1 MWAARRPLRSFL
13 WLGLVLS
20 SGCASA
26 GTQVPAV
33 DSAASANRAAFMD
46 AELLALAQ
54 ADPRVAWL
62 REHAAPLTER
72 PFEEDLSDLEPIG
85 RAIGDARMV
94 MLGEASHGDGSFFAQ
109 RARII
114 RYLYEQKGFDVLV
127 FESGVYGMAKAWDAI
142 REGALPVPALERGT
156 FPIWTRA
163 GEVAPLLRYLADR
176 AHSERPLQLAGYDG
190 QFTGTSFFCYS
201 SSYMQSA
208 PPTFEPDLRAYL
220 DEHGLAADT
229 TFWAQ
234 LRLLCRWYEVPE
246 PPDPATRA
254 SFLATTDRLRAA
266 VALLTPAPDA
276 VFWKQVLGNLGE
288 YGKYVWALQEA
299 RRAGGAADSGRGT
312 HNIRDAQGGRN
323 LVWLA
328 NEAFPG
334 RKLIVW
340 LASAHAVS
348 NPETIDP
355 RGVPGYP
362 PDFYSGYLS
371 AGGEARKVL
380 GDDMYVISQIAYEG
394 ASSIVII
401 PEASAVHADQ
411 ANEVELEE
419 LLAAAGHDV
428 AFLDYRRPAP
438 DGEWLRE
445 RLLSRPLGNVAFE
458 AVWPDVIDGVV
469 FFRRLVPA
477 TAARRP
483 TGPAEQAAARA
494 ALSRL
499 TPAALDTAATLF
511 RAALPED
518 TTGWA
523 HAGLA
528 EVLAQQ
534 YAWTGER
541 SLMAAAL
548 AAADTAIARRPN
560 LAQAHFARGLAW
572 AAARRPG
579 DAADAFLNAFGYN
592 KEYPRL
598 APLAVGPLLR
608 AGRLREAYGWSAY
621 AEAFRPDDPQVV
633 LERGMACAHIMD
645 LPCAERHFRRVLA
658 MSPLHAAA
666 HRELAFL
673 ARARGRP
680 DEAIARLEQ
689 LLAQQPA
696 DPKTR
701 AALAQ
706 LLLDTGNPGRAA
718 ALIDAAARTH
728 LGETAGATYSL
739 RMLRAWAHTEHGE
752 HDQARALLAEQF
764 EALAERERAGETDYR
779 LSRERAAIHALRGEA
794 EDALV
799 EARRAMDAGW
809 RLSGSWDIQD
819 TLLLRL
825 RGEPG
830 LEDLEATLRE
840 HGRTARTG
848 IGLYV
853 N

>member
-13 WLGLVLS
+13 WLGLVLPT
-20 SGCASA
+20 GCAGA
-26 GTQVPAV
+26 GMPVPTSEPAPP
-33 DSAASANRAAFMD
+33 ASGAPFMD
-46 AELLALAQ
+46 AELLELAQ
-54 ADPRVAWL
+54 SDPRVAWL
-62 REHAAPLTER
+62 REHAVPLTER
-72 PFEEDLSDLEPIG
+72 PFEDDLSDLEPIG

-127 FESGVYGMAKAWDAI
+127 FESGIYGMAKAWDAI
-142 REGALPVPALERGT
+142 REGAAPDSALDRGT

-163 GEVAPLLRYLADR
+163 AEVAPILRYLADR

-190 QFTGTSFFCYS
+190 QFTGTSFWCES
-201 SSYMQSA
+201 PRRSA
-208 PPTFEPDLRAYL
+208 PPTFESELRAYL
-220 DEHGLAADT
+220 DQHGLAGDT

-234 LRLLCRWYEVPE
+234 VRLLCLAA
-246 PPDPATRA
+246 PPVTDSATRA
-254 SFLATTDRLRAA
+254 SFLATTGRLRAA
-266 VALLTPAPDA
+266 VAGLTPAPYA
-276 VFWKQVLGNLGE
+276 VFWEQVLETLGA
-288 YGKYVWALQEA
+288 YGKLVWAHQDGE
-299 RRAGGAADSGRGT
+299 AGGDTNAARAAS
-312 HNIRDAQGGRN
+312 NIREAQAGRN

-334 RKLIVW
+334 RKLMVW
-340 LASAHAVS
+340 LASRHAAS
-348 NPETIDP
+348 NLETITP
-355 RGVPGYP
+355 RLSGLR
-362 PDFYSGYLS
+362 PDFFSGYLS

-380 GDDMYVISQIAYEG
+380 GGDIYVISQIAYEG
-394 ASSIVII
+394 ASGS
-401 PEASAVHADQ
+401 PFWGWAGAVRPDQ
-411 ANEVELEE
+411 VEEVELEE
-419 LLAAAGHDV
+419 LLAAAGYDV

-438 DGEWLRE
+438 GGEWLRE
-445 RLLSRPLGNVAFE
+445 RLLSRPLGNNASE

-477 TAARRP
+477 TDARRP

-499 TPAALDTAATLF
+499 TPAALDTAAALF
-511 RAALPED
+511 RAALSED

-534 YAWTGER
+534 FAWTGER

-548 AAADTAIARRPN
+548 AAADTALARRPN
-560 LAQAHFARGLAW
+560 LPQANFARGLAY

-579 DAADAFLNAFGYN
+579 DAADAFLKAPAANMQ
-592 KEYPRL
+592 YPRL
-598 APLAVGPLLR
+598 AALAVAPLLR

-633 LERGMACAHIMD
+633 LERGMACAHIVD
-645 LPCAERHFRRVLA
+645 LPCAERHFHRVLA
-658 MSPLHAAA
+658 MSPSHAEA

-673 ARARGRP
+673 ARARGRT

-689 LLAQQPA
+689 LVGQHPD
-696 DPKTR
+696 DPESR

-739 RMLRAWAHTEHGE
+739 RTLRAWAHTEHGE
-752 HDQARALLAEQF
+752 HEQARALLAEQL
-764 EALAERERAGETDYR
+764 EALAKRERAGETDYA

-794 EDALV
+794 QETLV
-799 EARRAMDAGW
+799 EAQRAVDAGW

-819 TLLLRL
+819 ALVLRL

-830 LEDLEATLRE
+830 FEELEATLRE
-840 HGRTARTG
+840 HARTARTG
-848 IGLYV
+848 IGLYL

>member
-1 MWAARRPLRSFL
+1 MWAARRPLRSVL

-20 SGCASA
+20 AGCAGA
-26 GTQVPAV
+26 GMPVPAV
-33 DSAASANRAAFMD
+33 EPVPPASGGAFMD
-46 AELLALAQ
+46 AELLALART
-54 ADPRVAWL
+54 DPRVAWL
-62 REHAAPLTER
+62 RQHAAPLMER
-72 PFEEDLSDLEPIG
+72 PFEDDLSDLEPIG

-114 RYLYEQKGFDVLV
+114 RYLYERKGFDVLV

-142 REGALPVPALERGT
+142 REGAPPVPALERGT

-163 GEVAPLLRYLADR
+163 GEVAPLLRYLAER
-176 AHSERPLQLAGYDG
+176 ASSERPLQLAGYDG

-208 PPTFEPDLRAYL
+208 PPTFEPELRAYL
-220 DEHGLAADT
+220 DQHGLAADT

-266 VALLTPAPDA
+266 VAPLTPAPDA
-276 VFWKQVLGNLGE
+276 VFWEQVLENLGE

-362 PDFYSGYLS
+362 PDFFSGYMS

-394 ASSIVII
+394 ASSNVII
-401 PEASAVHADQ
+401 PEASAVRADQ
-411 ANEVELEE
+411 VEEVELEE

-438 DGEWLRE
+438 GGEWLRE
-445 RLLSRPLGNVAFE
+445 RLMSRPLGNSAFE

-511 RAALPED
+511 RAALSED

-598 APLAVGPLLR
+598 APLAVAPLLR

-633 LERGMACAHIMD
+633 LERGMACTHVMD
-645 LPCAERHFRRVLA
+645 LPCAERYFHRVLA
-658 MSPLHAAA
+658 MSPSHAGA

-673 ARARGRP
+673 ARARGRT
-680 DEAIARLEQ
+680 DETRAWAEQ
-689 LLAQQPA
+689 LLALEPHGVES
-696 DPKTR
+696 R
-701 AALAQ
+701 ATFAQ
-706 LLLDTGNPGRAA
+706 ILLETGSPGRAA
-718 ALIDAAARTH
+718 ALIDAGPRPHVA
-728 LGETAGATYSL
+728 EPAGATYSL
-739 RMLRAWAHTEHGE
+739 RTLRAWAHAELGE
-752 HDQARALLAEQF
+752 QEQARALLTEQLA
-764 EALAERERAGETDYR
+764 ALAERESAGETDYA
-779 LSRERAAIHALRGEA
+779 LFRERAAIQALRGEA
-794 EDALV
+794 QEALV
-799 EARRAMDAGW
+799 EARRAVDAGW
-809 RLSGSWDIQD
+809 RLSGSWEIQD
-819 TLLLRL
+819 ALLLRL
-825 RGEPG
+825 RGEPE
-830 LEDLEATLRE
+830 LEKLEATLRE
-840 HGRTARTG
+840 HGRTARRG
-848 IGLYV
+848 IGYLH
-853 N
+853 

>member
-1 MWAARRPLRSFL
+1 MWAARRASRSFL

-20 SGCASA
+20 AGCATA

-33 DSAASANRAAFMD
+33 EPVPPANWGAFMD
-46 AELLALAQ
+46 AELQELAE

-62 REHAAPLTER
+62 REHAVPLTKR
-72 PFEEDLSDLEPIG
+72 PFEDDLSDLEPIG
-85 RAIGDARMV
+85 HAIGDARMV

-127 FESGVYGMAKAWDAI
+127 FESGVYGMAKAWDVI
-142 REGALPVPALERGT
+142 REGGAPDSALERGT

-163 GEVAPLLRYLADR
+163 GEVAPLLHYLAER

-190 QFTGTSFFCYS
+190 QFTGTSFSCYS

-208 PPTFEPDLRAYL
+208 PPTFERELRAYL
-220 DEHGLAADT
+220 DEHGLAADS

-234 LRLLCRWYEVPE
+234 LRLTCRSYEVPE
-246 PPDPATRA
+246 PPDSATRA
-254 SFLATTDRLRAA
+254 SFLATTERLRAA
-266 VALLTPAPDA
+266 VAGLTPAPDA
-276 VFWKQVLGNLGE
+276 VFWEQVLENLGE

-299 RRAGGAADSGRGT
+299 RLAGGATDSGRST

-340 LASAHAVS
+340 LASSHAVS
-348 NPETIDP
+348 NAETINP
-355 RGVPGYP
+355 REAAGYP
-362 PDFYSGYLS
+362 PDFFSGYLS

-380 GDDMYVISQIAYEG
+380 GDDIYVISQIAYEG

-411 ANEVELEE
+411 TEEVELEE

-438 DGEWLRE
+438 GGEWLRE
-445 RLLSRPLGNVAFE
+445 RLRSRPLGNSAFE

-477 TAARRP
+477 TAARRR

-499 TPAALDTAATLF
+499 TPAALDTAAALF
-511 RAALPED
+511 RAALSED

-534 YAWTGER
+534 FAWTGER
-541 SLMAAAL
+541 GVMAAAL

-572 AAARRPG
+572 AAARRPD

-598 APLAVGPLLR
+598 AALAVAPLLR
-608 AGRLREAYGWSAY
+608 AGRLRQAYGWSAY

-633 LERGMACAHIMD
+633 LERGMVCAYVMD
-645 LPCAERHFRRVLA
+645 LPCAERYFNRVLA
-658 MSPLHAAA
+658 MSSSHAGA

-673 ARARGRP
+673 ERARGRT
-680 DEAIARLEQ
+680 DEAIARLDQ

-696 DPKTR
+696 DPETR

-706 LLLDTGNPGRAA
+706 LLLETGSPARAA
-718 ALIDAAARTH
+718 AVIDAGRRPHVA
-728 LGETAGATYSL
+728 EPAGATYSL
-739 RMLRAWAHTEHGE
+739 RTLRAWAHAELGE
-752 HDQARALLAEQF
+752 QERARALLVEQL
-764 EALAERERAGETDYR
+764 EALAARESAGETDYA
-779 LSRERAAIHALRGEA
+779 LFLERGAMHALRGEA
-794 EDALV
+794 QQALV
-799 EARRAMDAGW
+799 EARRAVDAGW

-819 TLLLRL
+819 ALLLRL
-825 RGEPG
+825 RAEPG
-830 LEDLEATLRE
+830 FKELEATLRE
-840 HGRTARTG
+840 HGRTARRRVG
-848 IGLYV
+848 YLD
-853 N
+853 

>member
-1 MWAARRPLRSFL
+1 
-13 WLGLVLS
+13 
-20 SGCASA
+20 
-26 GTQVPAV
+26 
-33 DSAASANRAAFMD
+33 MD

-62 REHAAPLTER
+62 RENAVPLAER
-72 PFEEDLSDLEPIG
+72 PFEDDLSDLEPVG

-114 RYLYEQKGFDVLV
+114 RYLYERKGFDVLV

-142 REGALPVPALERGT
+142 REGAAPVSALERGT

-163 GEVAPLLRYLADR
+163 GEVAPLLRYLAER

-190 QFTGTSFFCYS
+190 QFTGSSFFCYS
-201 SSYMQSA
+201 SSNMPSA
-208 PPTFEPDLRAYL
+208 PPTFEPELRTYL

-234 LRLLCRWYEVPE
+234 LRLICRWFEVPE
-246 PPDPATRA
+246 PPDSATRV
-254 SFLATTDRLRAA
+254 SFLATTECLRAA
-266 VALLTPAPDA
+266 IAGLPRAPDA
-276 VFWKQVLGNLGE
+276 VFWEQVLENLGE

-299 RRAGGAADSGRGT
+299 RLAGGATDSGRST

-323 LVWLA
+323 LEWLA

-340 LASAHAVS
+340 LASSHAVS
-348 NPETIDP
+348 NPETIDA
-355 RGVPGYP
+355 RGWLP
-362 PDFYSGYLS
+362 PDYLSGYLS

-380 GDDMYVISQIAYEG
+380 GDDIYVISQIAYEG
-394 ASSIVII
+394 ASSILVI

-411 ANEVELEE
+411 TEEVELEE

-428 AFLDYRRPAP
+428 AFLDYPRPAP
-438 DGEWLRE
+438 GGEWLRE
-445 RLLSRPLGNVAFE
+445 RLMSRPFGNLAYE

-499 TPAALDTAATLF
+499 TPAALDTAAALF
-511 RAALPED
+511 RAALSED

-534 YAWTGER
+534 YAWTGEQD
-541 SLMAAAL
+541 LMVAAL

-560 LAQAHFARGLAW
+560 LAQAHLARGLAL
-572 AAARRPG
+572 AAAGRPG
-579 DAADAFLNAFGYN
+579 DAADAFLKAFADN

-598 APLAVGPLLR
+598 APLAVAPLLR

-633 LERGMACAHIMD
+633 LERGMACAHVMD
-645 LPCAERHFRRVLA
+645 LPCAERYFHRVLA
-658 MSPLHAAA
+658 MSPSHAGA

-673 ARARGRP
+673 ARARGRT

-696 DPKTR
+696 DPETR

-706 LLLDTGNPGRAA
+706 LLLETGSSGRAA
-718 ALIDAAARTH
+718 ALLDAGPRTNF
-728 LGETAGATYSL
+728 GESAGATYSL
-739 RMLRAWAHTEHGE
+739 RTLRAWAHTEHGE
-752 HDQARALLAEQF
+752 HEQARALLTEQ
-764 EALAERERAGETDYR
+764 LATLAARERAGETDYQ
-779 LSRERAAIHALRGEA
+779 LVRERAAIHAVRGDVQQA
-794 EDALV
+794 LTDAQ
-799 EARRAMDAGW
+799 RAVDAGW
-809 RLSGSWDIQD
+809 RLSGSWDIHD
-819 TLLLRL
+819 ALLLRL
-825 RGEPG
+825 RGEP
-830 LEDLEATLRE
+830 EFEKLEATLRE
-840 HGRTARTG
+840 HGRTARRRAG
-848 IGLYV
+848 YLD
-853 N
+853 

>member
-1 MWAARRPLRSFL
+1 MWAARRPVRLFL

-20 SGCASA
+20 TGCSGAGMSVPTSEPAPPAS
-26 GTQVPAV
+26 G
-33 DSAASANRAAFMD
+33 AAFMD
-46 AELLALAQ
+46 ADLLALAE

-114 RYLYEQKGFDVLV
+114 RYLYERKGFDVLV
-127 FESGVYGMAKAWDAI
+127 FESGIYGMAKAWDAI
-142 REGALPVPALERGT
+142 REGAAPDSALERGT
-156 FPIWTRA
+156 FPMWA
-163 GEVAPLLRYLADR
+163 QAAEVAPLLRYIADG
-176 AHSERPLQLAGYDG
+176 AHSERPLQLAGYDA
-190 QFTGTSFFCYS
+190 QFTGMSSSCYS
-201 SSYMQSA
+201 PPLRPSA

-220 DEHGLAADT
+220 DEHSLAADT

-234 LRLLCRWYEVPE
+234 LRVSCRWFEVST

-254 SFLATTDRLRAA
+254 SFLATTERLRAA
-266 VALLTPAPDA
+266 VAGLPPSPDA
-276 VFWKQVLGNLGE
+276 VFWEQVLENLGE
-288 YGKYVWALQEA
+288 YGKLVWASQEE
-299 RRAGGAADSGRGT
+299 RLTGGAIGDVPAS

-348 NPETIDP
+348 NPGTIDP
-355 RGVPGYP
+355 RGWLP
-362 PDFYSGYLS
+362 PNYLSGYLS

-380 GDDMYVISQIAYEG
+380 GDDIYVLSQIAYEG
-394 ASSIVII
+394 AFSG
-401 PEASAVHADQ
+401 PFWGGARGVHADQ
-411 ANEVELEE
+411 AEEVELEE

-428 AFLDYRRPAP
+428 AFLDYRRPALG
-438 DGEWLRE
+438 GEWLRE
-445 RLLSRPLGNVAFE
+445 RLLSRPLGNLAYE

-469 FFRRLVPA
+469 FFRRLVPSV
-477 TAARRP
+477 AARRP

-499 TPAALDTAATLF
+499 TPASLDTAAALF

-534 YAWTGER
+534 FAWTGER
-541 SLMAAAL
+541 SLMVAAL
-548 AAADTAIARRPN
+548 AATDTAIGRQPN
-560 LAQAHFARGLAW
+560 LAQAHFARGLAY

-579 DAADAFLNAFGYN
+579 DAADAFLKAVADN
-592 KEYPRL
+592 KEYRRL
-598 APLAVGPLLR
+598 AALAVAPLLR

-621 AEAFRPDDPQVV
+621 AEAFQPDDPQVV
-633 LERGMACAHIMD
+633 LERGMACAHVMD
-645 LPCAERHFRRVLA
+645 LPCAERYFHRVLA
-658 MSPLHAAA
+658 MSPSHAGA

-673 ARARGRP
+673 ARARGRSE
-680 DEAIARLEQ
+680 EAIARLEH

-696 DPKTR
+696 DPETR

-706 LLLDTGNPGRAA
+706 LLLETGNPARAA
-718 ALIDAAARTH
+718 ALIDAGPRTDF
-728 LGETAGATYSL
+728 GETAGATYSL
-739 RMLRAWAHTEHGE
+739 RMLRAWAHAEHGE
-752 HDQARALLAEQF
+752 DEQARALLAEQL
-764 EALAERERAGETDYR
+764 EALAERERAGENDYA
-779 LSRERAAIHALRGEA
+779 LFRERAAIHALRGEA
-794 EDALV
+794 QEALV
-799 EARRAMDAGW
+799 QAPRAVDAGW
-809 RLSGSWDIQD
+809 RLSGSWDIQEA
-819 TLLLRL
+819 LLLRL
-825 RGEPG
+825 RSEPG
-830 LEDLEATLRE
+830 FEELEAALRE
-840 HGRTARTG
+840 HGQTARRRVG
-848 IGLYV
+848 HLD
-853 N
+853 